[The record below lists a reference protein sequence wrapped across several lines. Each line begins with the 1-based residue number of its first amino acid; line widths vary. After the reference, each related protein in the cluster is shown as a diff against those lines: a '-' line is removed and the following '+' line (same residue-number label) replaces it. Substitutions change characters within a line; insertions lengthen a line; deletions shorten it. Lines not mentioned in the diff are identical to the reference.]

1 MTTLRDVEA
10 DLGRFRLRVWLAM
23 LGVLVAFGLVLAR
36 AAYLQI
42 TRHEDLKAQAESNRT
57 AVLPI
62 VPHRGLILDR
72 NGIALATNCL
82 LYTSRCV

>member
-42 TRHEDLKAQAESNRT
+42 TRH
-57 AVLPI
+57 
-62 VPHRGLILDR
+62 
-72 NGIALATNCL
+72 
-82 LYTSRCV
+82 